1 MFRLFQKVDTW
12 INKEEETDHQAKER
26 LDNAT
31 QVEIYK
37 YIYSACLF
45 VFNLYPINVKT
56 AEQIRL
62 KFFVEPHI
70 TLRKVYEC

>member
-31 QVEIYK
+31 QVEMYTLLV
-37 YIYSACLF
+37 CLS
-45 VFNLYPINVKT
+45 LISI
-56 AEQIRL
+56 Q
-62 KFFVEPHI
+62 
-70 TLRKVYEC
+70 

>member
-45 VFNLYPINVKT
+45 VFNLYPKNVKT

-62 KFFVEPHI
+62 KFFVGPHI